1 MVAGAR
7 NTDKTMETASFD
19 LNHSIA
25 AWRRRM
31 QEASMSRVEILDE
44 LETHLRDSV
53 SALQSKGL
61 NSEEAFL
68 IASRRIGDHEPL
80 AAELTKVHPGEWITS
95 RVGWMLLGMLG
106 MNFFWDIWSA
116 GSTLWVL
123 IGNQFGISGSHLG
136 WFATLANSLIWISLV
151 AALAWHTKSR
161 GLPGLSSWK
170 TNASFRSKALLTFVG
185 LLFTGRVFSTVISLW
200 VQCRVLHPSDFEQVY
215 GILRWESF
223 TRMALVWLVAI
234 LVLVRITQ
242 KHWNQNPKNL
252 VS

>member
-1 MVAGAR
+1 MVAGTR

-19 LNHSIA
+19 LNRSIS

-95 RVGWMLLGMLG
+95 RLAWMLFGMLG
-106 MNFFWDIWSA
+106 MSCLGDVWSA
-116 GSTLWVL
+116 GSTAWVL
-123 IGNQFGISGSHLG
+123 IGNQFGINGSHLG
-136 WFATLANSLIWISLV
+136 WFATLANSLIWV
-151 AALAWHTKSR
+151 AVVVSLAWRTKSR

-170 TNASFRSKALLTFVG
+170 TSASFRSKALLAFVG
-185 LLFTGRVFSTVISLW
+185 LAFAGKALSTVIPIFAL
-200 VQCRVLHPSDFEQVY
+200 RTITPSDLGEAY

-223 TRMALVWLVAI
+223 TRITLVWLVAI
-234 LVLVRITQ
+234 FVLIRITR
-242 KHWNQNPKNL
+242 KLGTQNPKHL
-252 VS
+252 AS